1 MAGGSN
7 EPFTIDVST
16 RVRRLPPYL
25 FARLNGLKAQKRRAG
40 ADVIDLGMG
49 NPIDPSPDFVIEKLG
64 EAAHDARNHRYSVSV
79 GLYNLRREVALKY
92 KRRYG
97 VELDPDREVVS
108 TIGSKEGFSHLM
120 LALLSAGDTVL
131 VGDPAYPIHM
141 YAVTL
146 AGGSVISVPLGNDD
160 AFLAR
165 IEHVLTNIQPRPKLI
180 IFNYPHNPSAIT
192 IEPDFWVK
200 AVTLAKK
207 YNVLLI
213 SDFAYG
219 ETCFEGY
226 QAPSFLATPG
236 AKDVGVEFSTMS
248 KPYNMAGWRVG
259 FCCGNHE
266 MVRALSTIKGYYDY
280 GHFAPIQ
287 IASIMALRHGDEF
300 VAEQCKIYEK
310 RRDLLVKGLRKIG
323 WEVETPRASMF
334 VWAKVSDKH
343 LAAFGTPESADG
355 TPAQP
360 STLDFCFRLLDEADV
375 AIAPGAGFGPN
386 GEGYVRIALVENE
399 LRIKQALRQIDAAL
413 NGVKKHQRPS
423 NRTPDGTT
431 VNGHSGGDMAPASS
445 SLPAGETVQDAN
457 NSSIIG
463 G

>member
-1 MAGGSN
+1 MAGGSDQ
-7 EPFTIDVST
+7 PFSIDVSS
-16 RVRRLPPYL
+16 RIRRLPPYL
-25 FARLNGLKAQKRRAG
+25 FARLNGLKAEKRRSG

-49 NPIDPSPDFVIEKLG
+49 NPIDPSPKFVIDKLC
-64 EAAHDARNHRYSVSV
+64 EAAQDPRNHRYSVSV
-79 GLYNLRREVALKY
+79 GLHNLRKEVALKY

-97 VELDPDREVVS
+97 VDLNPDTEVVA

-120 LALLSAGDTVL
+120 LALLSAGDTVV

-146 AGGSVISVPLGNDD
+146 AGGSVMSVPLGNDD
-160 AFLAR
+160 AFLER
-165 IEHVLTNIQPRPKLI
+165 IEHVLQNLQPRPKLV
-180 IFNYPHNPSAIT
+180 IFNYPHNPSALT
-192 IEPDFWVK
+192 VDQGFWAK
-200 AVTLAKK
+200 AVAMAKK

-219 ETCFEGY
+219 ETCFDGY
-226 QAPSFLATPG
+226 VAPSFLATPG

-248 KPYNMAGWRVG
+248 KPYNMAGWRMG

-287 IASIMALRHGDEF
+287 IASIMAMRHGDTF
-300 VAEQCKIYEK
+300 VEEQSAIYQK
-310 RRDLLVKGLRKIG
+310 RRDILVQGLRKIG
-323 WEVETPRASMF
+323 WQVESPRASMF
-334 VWAKVSDKH
+334 VWAKVAEKH
-343 LAAFGTPESADG
+343 LAGQG
-355 TPAQP
+355 
-360 STLDFCFRLLDEADV
+360 TLDFCFRLLQDADV
-375 AIAPGAGFGPN
+375 AVAPGAGFGPN

-413 NGVKKHQRPS
+413 NGRKKHQRPS
-423 NRTPDGTT
+423 RLAPGVTASSPAEAQRVADD
-431 VNGHSGGDMAPASS
+431 HSG
-445 SLPAGETVQDAN
+445 
-457 NSSIIG
+457 SIIG

>member
-1 MAGGSN
+1 MAGGSSD
-7 EPFTIDVST
+7 PFTIDVST
-16 RVRRLPPYL
+16 RIRRLPPYL
-25 FARLNGLKAQKRRAG
+25 FARLNGLKAEKRRAG

-49 NPIDPSPDFVIEKLG
+49 NPIDPSPGFVIDKLG
-64 EAAHDARNHRYSVSV
+64 EASKDARNHRYSASI

-97 VELDPDREVVS
+97 VELDPDREVVT

-120 LALLSAGDTVL
+120 LALLSAGDTVV

-146 AGGSVISVPLGNDD
+146 AGGSVMSVPLGNDE
-160 AFLAR
+160 AFLGR
-165 IEHVLTNIQPRPKLI
+165 IEHVMQNLQPRPKLI

-192 IEPDFWVK
+192 IEPSFWVK
-200 AVTLAKK
+200 AVALAKK

-219 ETCFEGY
+219 ETCFGNY
-226 QAPSFLATPG
+226 AAPSFLQAPG
-236 AKDVGVEFSTMS
+236 AKEVGVEFSTMS

-287 IASIMALRHGDEF
+287 IASIMALRHGDPF
-300 VAEQCKIYEK
+300 VKEQCGIYEK
-310 RRDLLVKGLRKIG
+310 RRDILVKGLRKIG

-334 VWAKVSDKH
+334 VWARVSDAH
-343 LAAFGTPESADG
+343 LAGQG
-355 TPAQP
+355 
-360 STLDFCFRLLDEADV
+360 TLDFCFRLLEEADV

-399 LRIKQALRQIDAAL
+399 QRIKQALRQIDVVL
-413 NGVKKHQRPS
+413 NGKKKHQRPS
-423 NRTPDGTT
+423 NK
-431 VNGHSGGDMAPASS
+431 APA
-445 SLPAGETVQDAN
+445 PRTNAATVHDVN
-457 NSSIIG
+457 NSSVIG

>member
-7 EPFTIDVST
+7 EAFTIDVST
-16 RVRRLPPYL
+16 RLKRLPPYL
-25 FARLNGLKAQKRRAG
+25 FARLNGLKAQKRRGG

-49 NPIDPSPDFVIEKLG
+49 NPIDPSPDFVLEKLA
-64 EAAHDARNHRYSVSV
+64 EASKDARNHRYSVSV

-97 VELDPDREVVS
+97 VELDPDHEVVA

-120 LALLSAGDTVL
+120 LALLSAGDTVV

-146 AGGSVISVPLGNDD
+146 AGGSVMSVPLGNDE
-160 AFLAR
+160 AFLGR
-165 IEHVLTNIQPRPKLI
+165 IEEVLKNLQPRPKLL

-192 IEPDFWVK
+192 IEPSFWVK
-200 AVTLAKK
+200 AVALAKK
-207 YNVLLI
+207 YGVLMI

-219 ETCFEGY
+219 ETCFGDY
-226 QAPSFLATPG
+226 AAPSFLEAEG
-236 AKDVGVEFSTMS
+236 SKDVGVEFSTMS
-248 KPYNMAGWRVG
+248 KPYNMAGWRMG

-287 IASIMALRHGDEF
+287 IASIMALRHGDAF
-300 VAEQCKIYEK
+300 VKEQCGIYEK
-310 RRDLLVKGLRKIG
+310 RRDILVKGLRKIG

-334 VWAKVSDKH
+334 VWAKVGEKH
-343 LAAFGTPESADG
+343 LAGQG
-355 TPAQP
+355 
-360 STLDFCFRLLDEADV
+360 TLDFCFRLLEDADV

-399 LRIKQALRQIDAAL
+399 QRIKQALRQIDAAL
-413 NGVKKHQRPS
+413 NGTVKHQRPV
-423 NRTPDGTT
+423 NKVPGAAADGQ
-431 VNGHSGGDMAPASS
+431 VPA
-445 SLPAGETVQDAN
+445 AVQDVS

>member
-1 MAGGSN
+1 MAGGTS
-7 EPFTIDVST
+7 EPFSIDVST
-16 RVRRLPPYL
+16 RIRRLPPYL
-25 FARLNGLKAQKRRAG
+25 FARLNALKAQKRRAG

-49 NPIDPSPDFVIEKLG
+49 NPIDPSPDFVLEKLA
-64 EAAHDARNHRYSVSV
+64 EASRDARNHRYSVSV

-97 VELDPDREVVS
+97 VELDPDREVVA

-120 LALLSAGDTVL
+120 LALLSAGDTVI

-146 AGGSVISVPLGNDD
+146 AGGSVLSVPLGNDD

-165 IEHVLTNIQPRPKLI
+165 IEHNLQNLQPRPKLV

-192 IEPDFWVK
+192 IDPDFWVK
-200 AVTLAKK
+200 AVALAKK
-207 YNVLLI
+207 YGVLLI

-219 ETCFEGY
+219 ETCFGGY
-226 QAPSFLATPG
+226 KAPSFLEAAG
-236 AKDVGVEFSTMS
+236 SKDVGVEFSTMS

-287 IASIMALRHGDEF
+287 IASIIALRHGDEF
-300 VAEQCKIYEK
+300 VAEQCEIYEK

-323 WEVETPRASMF
+323 WDVETPRASMF
-334 VWAKVSDKH
+334 VWAKVAPGH
-343 LAAFGTPESADG
+343 LAGQG
-355 TPAQP
+355 
-360 STLDFCFRLLDEADV
+360 TLDFCFRLLEDADV
-375 AIAPGAGFGPN
+375 AIAPGAGFGPY

-399 LRIKQALRQIDAAL
+399 QRIKQALRQMDAAL
-413 NGVKKHQRPS
+413 NGKKKHQRPT
-423 NRTPDGTT
+423 NRTPS
-431 VNGHSGGDMAPASS
+431 NGSAHGRKGDAPTS
-445 SLPAGETVQDAN
+445 QDAT

>member
-1 MAGGSN
+1 MAGGSS

-16 RVRRLPPYL
+16 RIRRLPPYL
-25 FARLNGLKAQKRRAG
+25 FARLNALKAEKRRAG

-49 NPIDPSPDFVIEKLG
+49 NPIDPSPDFVIEKLC
-64 EAAHDARNHRYSVSV
+64 EAAHEAKNHRYSVSV

-97 VELDPDREVVS
+97 VELDPDREVVA

-120 LALLSAGDTVL
+120 LALLTAGDTVV

-146 AGGSVISVPLGNDD
+146 AGGSVMSVPLGNDD
-160 AFLAR
+160 AFLER
-165 IEHVLTNIQPRPKLI
+165 IEHVLQNLQPRPKLV
-180 IFNYPHNPSAIT
+180 IFNYPHNPSALT
-192 IEPDFWVK
+192 VEPEFWTKVV
-200 AVTLAKK
+200 ALAKRFG
-207 YNVLLI
+207 VLVI

-219 ETCFEGY
+219 ETCYDGY
-226 QAPSFLATPG
+226 KAPSFLAAAG
-236 AKDVGVEFSTMS
+236 SKEVGVEFSTMS

-287 IASIMALRHGDEF
+287 IASIMALRHGDAF
-300 VAEQCKIYEK
+300 VQEQSAIYEK
-310 RRDLLVKGLRKIG
+310 RRDLLVAGLRKIG
-323 WEVETPRASMF
+323 WHVETPRASMF
-334 VWAKVSDKH
+334 VWAKVSEKH
-343 LAAFGTPESADG
+343 LAGR
-355 TPAQP
+355 
-360 STLDFCFRLLDEADV
+360 STLDFCFRLLEDADV

-386 GEGYVRIALVENE
+386 GEGFVRIALVENE
-399 LRIKQALRQIDAAL
+399 LRIKQALRQIDVAL
-413 NGVKKHQRPS
+413 NGKTKPQRP
-423 NRTPDGTT
+423 TKKKPDGP
-431 VNGHSGGDMAPASS
+431 VHDSH
-445 SLPAGETVQDAN
+445 
-457 NSSIIG
+457 SSIIG

>member
-1 MAGGSN
+1 MAGGSL

-16 RVRRLPPYL
+16 RLRRLPPYL
-25 FARLNGLKAQKRRAG
+25 FARINALKAEKRRAG

-49 NPIDPSPDFVIEKLG
+49 NPIDPSPDFVIDKLA
-64 EAAHDARNHRYSVSV
+64 EAAKDARNHRYSVSV

-92 KRRYG
+92 RRRYG
-97 VELDPDREVVS
+97 VELDPDREVIA

-120 LALLSAGDTVL
+120 LALLSAGDTVV

-146 AGGSVISVPLGNDD
+146 AGGSIMSVPLGNDE
-160 AFLAR
+160 AFLNR
-165 IEHVLTNIQPRPKLI
+165 IEQVLRNLLPRPKLI
-180 IFNYPHNPSAIT
+180 IFNYPHNPAAIT
-192 IEPDFWVK
+192 VDPDFWEK
-200 AVTLAKK
+200 AVALAKK
-207 YNVLLI
+207 YGVLLI

-219 ETCFEGY
+219 ETCFDGY
-226 QAPSFLATPG
+226 KAPSFLACPG

-287 IASIMALRHGDEF
+287 IASIMGLRHGDEF
-300 VAEQCKIYEK
+300 VQEQCKVYQK

-323 WEVETPRASMF
+323 WDVETPRASMF
-334 VWAKVSDKH
+334 VWAKVADRH
-343 LAAFGTPESADG
+343 LAG
-355 TPAQP
+355 Q
-360 STLDFCFRLLDEADV
+360 STLDFCFRLLEEADV
-375 AIAPGAGFGPN
+375 AIAPGKGFGDN

-399 LRIKQALRQIDAAL
+399 QRIKQALRQIDAAL
-413 NGVKKHQRPS
+413 NGTKKHQRPN
-423 NRTPDGTT
+423 NRTHNYDLANDQAPGE
-431 VNGHSGGDMAPASS
+431 NIAPGASGS
-445 SLPAGETVQDAN
+445 VQDAS

>member
-16 RVRRLPPYL
+16 RLRRLPPYL
-25 FARLNGLKAQKRRAG
+25 FARLNALKAEKRRAG

-49 NPIDPSPDFVIEKLG
+49 NPIDSSPQFVIDKVA
-64 EAAHDARNHRYSVSV
+64 EAAKDPRNHRYSVSI

-97 VELDPDREVVS
+97 VELDPDTEVVA

-120 LALLSAGDTVL
+120 LALLSAGDTVV

-146 AGGSVISVPLGNDD
+146 AGGSVMSVPLGNDD

-165 IEHVLTNIQPRPKLI
+165 IEHVMQNLQPRPKLI

-192 IEPDFWVK
+192 IEPAFWAK
-200 AVTLAKK
+200 AVALAKK
-207 YNVLLI
+207 YGVLLI

-219 ETCFEGY
+219 ETCFGSY
-226 QAPSFLATPG
+226 KAPSFLETPG
-236 AKDVGVEFSTMS
+236 SKDVGVEFTTMS

-287 IASIMALRHGDEF
+287 IASIMALRHGDDF
-300 VAEQCKIYEK
+300 VQEQCGIYEK
-310 RRDLLVKGLRKIG
+310 RRDILVKGLRKIG
-323 WEVETPRASMF
+323 WDVETPRASMF
-334 VWAKVSDKH
+334 VWAKVSDNH
-343 LAAFGTPESADG
+343 LAAFGTPEGHDK
-355 TPAQP
+355 PN
-360 STLDFCFRLLDEADV
+360 TLDFCFRLLGDADV

-399 LRIKQALRQIDAAL
+399 QRIKQALRQIDAAL
-413 NGVKKHQRPS
+413 NGTKKHQRPT
-423 NRTPDGTT
+423 RLAGPITPSTRKRKKDDA
-431 VNGHSGGDMAPASS
+431 VGGAA
-445 SLPAGETVQDAN
+445 QDAS

>member
-1 MAGGSN
+1 MASSSN

-16 RVRRLPPYL
+16 RLRRLPPYL
-25 FARLNGLKAQKRRAG
+25 FARLNGLKAEKRRAG

-49 NPIDPSPDFVIEKLG
+49 NPIDSSPDFVIDKLC
-64 EAAHDARNHRYSVSV
+64 EAARDPRNHRYSVSV

-92 KRRYG
+92 RRRYG
-97 VELDPDREVVS
+97 VELDPDREVVA

-120 LALLSAGDTVL
+120 LALLSAGDTVV

-146 AGGSVISVPLGNDD
+146 AGGSVMSVPLGNDD

-165 IEHVLTNIQPRPKLI
+165 IEMVLQTLQPRPRLI
-180 IFNYPHNPSAIT
+180 IFNYPHNPCAVT

-200 AVTLAKK
+200 AVALARK
-207 YNVLLI
+207 YNVLII

-219 ETCFEGY
+219 ETCFDGY

-236 AKDVGVEFSTMS
+236 SKDVGVEFSTMS

-300 VAEQCKIYEK
+300 VQQQCAIYEK
-310 RRDLLVKGLRKIG
+310 RRDILVAGLRKIG
-323 WEVETPRASMF
+323 WEVESPRASMF
-334 VWAKVSDKH
+334 VWARVADKH
-343 LAAFGTPESADG
+343 LNAMGKPSDG
-355 TPAQP
+355 TPGGKP
-360 STLDFCFRLLDEADV
+360 NTLDFCFRLLDEADV
-375 AIAPGAGFGPN
+375 AIAPGGGFGPN

-399 LRIKQALRQIDAAL
+399 LRIKQALRQMDTVL
-413 NGVKKHQRPS
+413 NGKRKPQRPN
-423 NRTPDGTT
+423 NRKP
-431 VNGHSGGDMAPASS
+431 SGSHHDSH
-445 SLPAGETVQDAN
+445 
-457 NSSIIG
+457 SSIIG

>member
-1 MAGGSN
+1 MASASN

-16 RVRRLPPYL
+16 RIRRLPPYL
-25 FARLNGLKAQKRRAG
+25 FARLNGLKAEKRRAG

-49 NPIDPSPDFVIEKLG
+49 NPIDASPDFVIDKLC
-64 EAAHDARNHRYSVSV
+64 EAAHDPRNHRYSVSV

-97 VELDPDREVVS
+97 VELDPDREVVA

-120 LALLSAGDTVL
+120 LALLSAGDTVV

-146 AGGSVISVPLGNDD
+146 AGGSVMSVPLGNDD

-165 IEHVLTNIQPRPKLI
+165 IEMVLQTLQPRPRMI

-192 IEPDFWVK
+192 IEPDFWIK
-200 AVTLAKK
+200 AVALARK
-207 YNVLLI
+207 YNVLVI

-236 AKDVGVEFSTMS
+236 SKDVGVEFSTMS

-287 IASIMALRHGDEF
+287 IASIMALRHGDDF
-300 VAEQCKIYEK
+300 VQDQCAIYEK
-310 RRDLLVKGLRKIG
+310 RRDILVSGLRKIG
-323 WEVETPRASMF
+323 WEVDSPRASMF
-334 VWAKVSDKH
+334 VWAKVAHKH
-343 LAAFGTPESADG
+343 LSRWEGCSG
-355 TPAQP
+355 
-360 STLDFCFRLLDEADV
+360 TLDFCFRLLDEADV

-399 LRIKQALRQIDAAL
+399 LRIKQALRQMDAVL
-413 NGVKKHQRPS
+413 NGKRKNQRPN
-423 NRTPDGTT
+423 NRKP
-431 VNGHSGGDMAPASS
+431 SGSRHDSH
-445 SLPAGETVQDAN
+445 
-457 NSSIIG
+457 SSIIG

>member
-16 RVRRLPPYL
+16 RLKRLPPYL
-25 FARLNGLKAQKRRAG
+25 FARLNGLKAEKRRAG

-49 NPIDPSPDFVIEKLG
+49 NPIDPSPEFVLEKLA
-64 EAAHDARNHRYSVSV
+64 EASKDARNHRYSVSV

-97 VELDPDREVVS
+97 VELDPDREVVA

-120 LALLSAGDTVL
+120 LALLSAGDTVI

-146 AGGSVISVPLGNDD
+146 AGGSVMSVKLGNDD

-165 IEHVLTNIQPRPKLI
+165 IEDTLQNLQPRPKLV

-192 IEPDFWVK
+192 IEPEFWTK
-200 AVTLAKK
+200 AVALAKK

-219 ETCFEGY
+219 ETCFGSY
-226 QAPSFLATPG
+226 KAPSFLATPG

-300 VAEQCKIYEK
+300 VQEQCGIYEK

-334 VWAKVSDKH
+334 VWAKVSEKH
-343 LAAFGTPESADG
+343 LAG
-355 TPAQP
+355 Q
-360 STLDFCFRLLDEADV
+360 STLDFCFRLLEEADV

-399 LRIKQALRQIDAAL
+399 LRIKQALRQMDAAL
-413 NGVKKHQRPS
+413 NGKVKHQRPR
-423 NRTPDGTT
+423 NRAPGHTGG
-431 VNGHSGGDMAPASS
+431 NGRPSS
-445 SLPAGETVQDAN
+445 SSIQDAN

>member
-7 EPFTIDVST
+7 EPFSIDVST
-16 RVRRLPPYL
+16 RLRRLPPYL
-25 FARLNGLKAQKRRAG
+25 FARLNGLKAEKRRAG

-49 NPIDPSPDFVIEKLG
+49 NPIDSSPEFVIDKLA
-64 EAAHDARNHRYSVSV
+64 EAAKDPRNHRYSVSV

-120 LALLSAGDTVL
+120 LALLSAGDTVV

-146 AGGSVISVPLGNDD
+146 AGGSVISIPLGNDE
-160 AFLAR
+160 AFLNR
-165 IEHVLTNIQPRPKLI
+165 IEYVLKTIQPRPKLI

-192 IEPDFWVK
+192 IEPEFWAQ
-200 AVTLAKK
+200 AVQLAKR
-207 YNVLLI
+207 YGVLLI

-219 ETCFEGY
+219 ETCFDGY

-236 AKDVGVEFSTMS
+236 AKEVGVEFSTMS

-310 RRDLLVKGLRKIG
+310 RRDILVKGLRKIG
-323 WEVETPRASMF
+323 WDVETPRASMF
-334 VWAKVSDKH
+334 VWARVADKH
-343 LAAFGTPESADG
+343 LAAFGTPAEPGKDRK
-355 TPAQP
+355 P
-360 STLDFCFRLLDEADV
+360 STLEFCFQLLEEADV

-399 LRIKQALRQIDAAL
+399 LRIKQALRQMDAAL
-413 NGVKKHQRPS
+413 NGTRKHQRPT
-423 NRTPDGTT
+423 NRNPDSTT
-431 VNGHSGGDMAPASS
+431 LNGHMAEGQSAENAPA
-445 SLPAGETVQDAN
+445 AVQDAN

>member
-1 MAGGSN
+1 MAGGSS

-16 RVRRLPPYL
+16 RLKRLPPYL
-25 FARLNGLKAQKRRAG
+25 FARLNGLKAEKRRAG

-49 NPIDPSPDFVIEKLG
+49 NPIDPSPEFVTDKLA
-64 EAAHDARNHRYSVSV
+64 EASKDARNHRYSVSV

-97 VELDPDREVVS
+97 VELDPDREVVA

-120 LALLSAGDTVL
+120 LALLSAGDTVI

-146 AGGSVISVPLGNDD
+146 AGGSVMSVKLGNDD

-165 IEHVLTNIQPRPKLI
+165 IEDTLQNLQPRPKLV

-192 IEPDFWVK
+192 IEPEFWQK
-200 AVTLAKK
+200 AVALAKK

-219 ETCFEGY
+219 ETCFGDY
-226 QAPSFLATPG
+226 TAPSFLATAG
-236 AKDVGVEFSTMS
+236 SKDVGVEFSTMS

-259 FCCGNHE
+259 FCCGNQE

-300 VAEQCKIYEK
+300 VQEQCGIYEK

-343 LAAFGTPESADG
+343 LAG
-355 TPAQP
+355 Q
-360 STLDFCFRLLDEADV
+360 STLDFCFRLLEEADV

-399 LRIKQALRQIDAAL
+399 LRIKQAIRQIDAAL
-413 NGVKKHQRPS
+413 NGKVKHQRPK
-423 NRTPDGTT
+423 NRAPGHGGA
-431 VNGHSGGDMAPASS
+431 NGQPSS
-445 SLPAGETVQDAN
+445 SAIQDAN

>member
-1 MAGGSN
+1 MAGGSS

-16 RVRRLPPYL
+16 RLRRLPPYL
-25 FARLNGLKAQKRRAG
+25 FARLNGLKAEKRRAG

-49 NPIDPSPDFVIEKLG
+49 NPIDASPEFVTDKLA
-64 EAAHDARNHRYSVSV
+64 EASKDARNHRYSVSV

-97 VELDPDREVVS
+97 VELDPDKEVVS

-120 LALLSAGDTVL
+120 LALLSAGDTVV

-146 AGGSVISVPLGNDD
+146 AGGSVMRVALGNDD
-160 AFLAR
+160 AFLGR
-165 IEHVLTNIQPRPKLI
+165 IEEVLKNLQPPPKLV

-192 IEPDFWVK
+192 VDPEFWAK
-200 AVTLAKK
+200 AVALAKK
-207 YNVLLI
+207 YGVMVI

-219 ETCFEGY
+219 ETCFDGY
-226 QAPSFLATPG
+226 KAPSFLATPG

-287 IASIMALRHGDEF
+287 IASIMALRHGDKF
-300 VAEQCKIYEK
+300 VAEQCEIYEK
-310 RRDLLVKGLRKIG
+310 RRDILVKGLRKIG
-323 WEVETPRASMF
+323 WDVETPRASMF
-334 VWAKVSDKH
+334 VWAKVADKH
-343 LAAFGTPESADG
+343 LAGQG
-355 TPAQP
+355 
-360 STLDFCFRLLDEADV
+360 TLDFCFRLLEEADV
-375 AIAPGAGFGPN
+375 AIAPGAGFGDN

-399 LRIKQALRQIDAAL
+399 QRIKQALRQMDAAL
-413 NGVKKHQRPS
+413 NGAKKHQRPS
-423 NRTPDGTT
+423 NLAKGNGSTHRT
-431 VNGHSGGDMAPASS
+431 SGEGSAA
-445 SLPAGETVQDAN
+445 VQDAA

>member
-1 MAGGSN
+1 MAGGSDQ
-7 EPFTIDVST
+7 PFTIDVST
-16 RVRRLPPYL
+16 RIRRLPPYL
-25 FARLNGLKAQKRRAG
+25 FARLNGLKAEKRRAG

-49 NPIDPSPDFVIEKLG
+49 NPIDPSPHFVIDKLC
-64 EAAHDARNHRYSVSV
+64 EAAQDPRNHRYSVSV
-79 GLYNLRREVALKY
+79 GLHNLRREVALKY

-97 VELDPDREVVS
+97 VDLDPDKEVVA

-120 LALLSAGDTVL
+120 LALLSAGDTVV

-146 AGGSVISVPLGNDD
+146 AGGSVMSVPLGNDD
-160 AFLAR
+160 AFLER
-165 IEHVLTNIQPRPKLI
+165 IEHVLQNLQPRPKLV
-180 IFNYPHNPSAIT
+180 IFNYPHNPSALT
-192 IEPDFWVK
+192 VEPSFWIK
-200 AVTLAKK
+200 AVAMAKK

-219 ETCFEGY
+219 ETCFDGY

-248 KPYNMAGWRVG
+248 KPYNMAGWRMG

-287 IASIMALRHGDEF
+287 IASIMAMRHGDIF
-300 VAEQCKIYEK
+300 VQEQSAIYQK
-310 RRDLLVKGLRKIG
+310 RRDILVQGLRKIG
-323 WEVETPRASMF
+323 WQVESPRASMF
-334 VWAKVSDKH
+334 VWARVDDQH
-343 LAAFGTPESADG
+343 LNGQG
-355 TPAQP
+355 
-360 STLDFCFRLLDEADV
+360 TLDFCFRLLQDADV
-375 AIAPGAGFGPN
+375 AVAPGAGFGPN

-413 NGVKKHQRPS
+413 NGRKKHQRPS
-423 NRTPDGTT
+423 RLAPKIEAPISPAEAQRVVDD
-431 VNGHSGGDMAPASS
+431 HGG
-445 SLPAGETVQDAN
+445 
-457 NSSIIG
+457 SIIG

>member
-1 MAGGSN
+1 MAGGSS

-16 RVRRLPPYL
+16 RIRRLPPYL
-25 FARLNGLKAQKRRAG
+25 FARLNALKAQKRRAG

-49 NPIDPSPDFVIEKLG
+49 NPIDPSPEFVLEKLA
-64 EAAHDARNHRYSVSV
+64 EASRDARNHRYSVSV

-97 VELDPDREVVS
+97 VELDPDREVVA

-120 LALLSAGDTVL
+120 LALLSAGDTVI

-146 AGGSVISVPLGNDD
+146 AGGSVLSVPLGNDD

-165 IEHVLTNIQPRPKLI
+165 IEHNLQNLQPRPKLV

-192 IEPDFWVK
+192 IEPEFWVK
-200 AVTLAKK
+200 AVALAKK
-207 YNVLLI
+207 YGVLLI

-219 ETCFEGY
+219 ETCFGGY
-226 QAPSFLATPG
+226 KAPSFLEAAG
-236 AKDVGVEFSTMS
+236 SKDVGVEFSTMS

-259 FCCGNHE
+259 FCCGNQE

-300 VAEQCKIYEK
+300 VAEQCEIYEK

-323 WEVETPRASMF
+323 WDVETPRASMF
-334 VWAKVSDKH
+334 VWAKVAAGH
-343 LAAFGTPESADG
+343 LAGQG
-355 TPAQP
+355 
-360 STLDFCFRLLDEADV
+360 TLDFCFRLLEDADV
-375 AIAPGAGFGPN
+375 AIAPGAGFGPY

-399 LRIKQALRQIDAAL
+399 QRIKQALRQMDAAL
-413 NGVKKHQRPS
+413 NGKKKHQRPS
-423 NRTPDGTT
+423 NRTPS
-431 VNGHSGGDMAPASS
+431 NGAAHGRKGEAS
-445 SLPAGETVQDAN
+445 TNQDAT

>member
-1 MAGGSN
+1 MASVSN
-7 EPFTIDVST
+7 DPFTIDVST
-16 RVRRLPPYL
+16 RIRRLPPYL
-25 FARLNGLKAQKRRAG
+25 FARLNALKAEKRRAG

-49 NPIDPSPDFVIEKLG
+49 NPIDPSPDFVIDKMS
-64 EAAHDARNHRYSVSV
+64 EASRDPRNHRYSVSV

-97 VELDPDREVVS
+97 VELDPDREVVA

-120 LALLSAGDTVL
+120 LALLSAGDTVV

-146 AGGSVISVPLGNDD
+146 AGGSVMSVALGNDD
-160 AFLAR
+160 AFLGR
-165 IEHVLTNIQPRPKLI
+165 IEDVLKNLQPRPKLV

-192 IEPDFWVK
+192 VDPEFWVN
-200 AVTLAKK
+200 AVALCKK
-207 YNVLLI
+207 YGVLAI

-219 ETCFEGY
+219 ETCFDSY
-226 QAPSFLATPG
+226 KAPSFLATPG

-300 VAEQCKIYEK
+300 VADQCKIYEK
-310 RRDLLVKGLRKIG
+310 RRNILVSGLRKIG
-323 WEVETPRASMF
+323 WDVETPRASMF
-334 VWAKVSDKH
+334 VWARVADKH
-343 LAAFGTPESADG
+343 LMG
-355 TPAQP
+355 Q
-360 STLDFCFRLLDEADV
+360 STIDFCYRLLEEADV
-375 AIAPGAGFGPN
+375 AVAPGRGFGPN
-386 GEGYVRIALVENE
+386 GEGFVRIALVENE
-399 LRIKQALRQIDAAL
+399 LRIKQALRQMDAAL
-413 NGVKKHQRPS
+413 NGRKKHTRPTNKQPS
-423 NRTPDGTT
+423 
-431 VNGHSGGDMAPASS
+431 HSAAN
-445 SLPAGETVQDAN
+445 QDAT